1 MTKAEVTALIETWIQ
16 EHSLFTA
23 KVVRVTP
30 AAHGDW
36 VVLVEC
42 SDLIWQQK
50 VSPGG
55 EVSTPVWLD

>member
-1 MTKAEVTALIETWIQ
+1 MTKPEVTALIETWIK

-23 KVVRVTP
+23 KVVGVTP
-30 AAHGDW
+30 EAHGAW

-42 SDLIWQQK
+42 SDLIWRQR
-50 VSPGG
+50 VSAEG

>member
-42 SDLIWQQK
+42 SDLIWRQ
-50 VSPGG
+50 
-55 EVSTPVWLD
+55 T

>member
-23 KVVRVTP
+23 KVVRVIP
-30 AAHGDW
+30 EAHGDW

-50 VSPGG
+50 VSPEG